1 MRLVCPTD
9 QAQWHRFCVWP
20 RCRNASP
27 HNGDCQL
34 FMEYKT
40 DGDMGNSQSPI
51 SARQSSLAKLRW
63 SVRTR
68 DASYVNVPTT
78 VIVSTITFVNWA
90 ILVRLLL
97 FQAINKFFFQS
108 CSSCVAS
115 VAVLGRFDC
124 SAHLWSTKNPRLP
137 PLSCEGSRLPGSSQS
152 SCRWDFKKCEIFI
165 LTGFFVN

>member
-51 SARQSSLAKLRW
+51 SARQSSFAKLRW
-63 SVRTR
+63 SVRAR

-78 VIVSTITFVNWA
+78 VIASPIAFVNWA
-90 ILVRLLL
+90 ILVLFLL
-97 FQAINKFFFQS
+97 FLAINKLFQS

-115 VAVLGRFDC
+115 VAVLGRFAC
-124 SAHLWSTKNPRLP
+124 LPSHWSTKNPRLP

-152 SCRWDFKKCEIFI
+152 SCRWDFKNAKSLFW
-165 LTGFFVN
+165 LDSL

>member
-9 QAQWHRFCVWP
+9 QAQWNRFGVWP

-51 SARQSSLAKLRW
+51 SARQSSFAKLRW
-63 SVRTR
+63 SVRAR

-78 VIVSTITFVNWA
+78 VIASPIAFVNWA

-97 FQAINKFFFQS
+97 FQAINKFFQS
-108 CSSCVAS
+108 CSLCVAS
-115 VAVLGRFDC
+115 VAVLARFHYLA
-124 SAHLWSTKNPRLP
+124 SHWSTKNPRLP
-137 PLSCEGSRLPGSSQS
+137 PLSCEGSLLPGSSQS
-152 SCRWDFKKCEIFI
+152 SCRWDS
-165 LTGFFVN
+165 